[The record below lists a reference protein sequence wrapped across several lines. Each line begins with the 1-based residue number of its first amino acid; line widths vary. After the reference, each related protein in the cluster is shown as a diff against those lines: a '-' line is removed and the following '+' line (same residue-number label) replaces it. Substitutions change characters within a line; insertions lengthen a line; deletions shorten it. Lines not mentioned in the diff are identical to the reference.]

1 MAENF
6 NLIRAPLEMYTAA
19 DIEPK
24 EVKWLWYP
32 YIPFGKVTLI
42 QGDSGDGKS
51 TFALNLAALLT
62 RGDAL
67 PFTGVSH
74 EPMRVIYLN
83 AEDDADDTVVPRF
96 MKANGDRSRL
106 FFISEEKRR
115 LNFSDDRIREAIVS
129 TGARVCILDPLASYL
144 GADVSMNLANE
155 VRPRFESLIEVA
167 RETGCAIIVVIH
179 MNKAEGMNAK
189 YRASGSGDIVAAARS
204 VVVIG
209 RPRDDEG
216 PDHRVMAHSKSNL
229 APLGSSILFSVR
241 DGVVEFI
248 DTIDITADQLVGAYG
263 AAKARETKRAGH
275 QPAHLRIGQG
285 HAADRKCPRGRMLC
299 MAACQ
304 QAKGQQRNNAGRY
317 PFYAHALHVSV
328 APGSPEG
335 MSGPRILLARCSG
348 LHCIG
353 CRQAP

>member
-1 MAENF
+1 MAENY
-6 NLIRAPLEMYTAA
+6 NLIRAPLEMFTAA
-19 DIEPK
+19 DVEPK
-24 EVKWLWYP
+24 EVRWLWYP

-62 RGDAL
+62 RGDTL

-96 MKANGDRSRL
+96 MKANGERSRL
-106 FFISEEKRR
+106 FFISEEKQR

-167 RETGCAIIVVIH
+167 RETGCAIIIIAH
-179 MNKAEGMNAK
+179 MNKAEGLNAK
-189 YRASGSGDIVAAARS
+189 YRANGSVDIVAAVRS
-204 VVVIG
+204 ALVIG
-209 RPRDDEG
+209 RSGDNPDD
-216 PDHRVMAHSKSNL
+216 RVMAQSKNNL
-229 APLGSSILFSVR
+229 APLGSSILFSVS

-248 DTIDITADQLVGAYG
+248 DTIDVTADQLVGAYG
-263 AAKARETKRAGH
+263 AGKAKETKQAVASRELLAMLDKGPVP
-275 QPAHLRIGQG
+275 QKEVMA
-285 HAADRKCPRGRMLC
+285 RMSELGISQRTC
-299 MAACQ
+299 EL
-304 QAKGQQRNNAGRY
+304 AKGTLPIESVREGGCFVWRLAGR
-317 PFYAHALHVSV
+317 PDGNYATMQGDTPMTL
-328 APGSPEG
+328 
-335 MSGPRILLARCSG
+335 M
-348 LHCIG
+348 HCM
-353 CRQAP
+353 

>member
-1 MAENF
+1 MAENY

-19 DIEPK
+19 DVEPK

-51 TFALNLAALLT
+51 TFALNIAALLT
-62 RGDAL
+62 RGDTL

-96 MKANGDRSRL
+96 MKANGERSRL
-106 FFISEEKRR
+106 YFISEEKQR

-167 RETGCAIIVVIH
+167 RETGCAIIIVIH

-189 YRASGSGDIVAAARS
+189 NRASGSGDIVAAARS

-209 RPRDDEG
+209 KPRDEEE

-229 APLGSSILFSVR
+229 APLGSSILFSVS

-248 DTIDITADQLVGAYG
+248 DTVDITADQLVGAYG
-263 AAKARETKRAGH
+263 AAKARETKQAVARRE
-275 QPAHLRIGQG
+275 LLEILS
-285 HAADRKCPRGRMLC
+285 RGPIPQKEVMARMSELGISQRTC
-299 MAACQ
+299 EL
-304 QAKGQQRNNAGRY
+304 AKGTLPIESVREGGCFVWQLASGPKGNNATMQGDT
-317 PFYAHALHVSV
+317 PFTL
-328 APGSPEG
+328 
-335 MSGPRILLARCSG
+335 M
-348 LHCIG
+348 HCM
-353 CRQAP
+353 

>member
-1 MAENF
+1 MAENY
-6 NLIRAPLEMYTAA
+6 NLMRAPLEMYTAA
-19 DIEPK
+19 DVEPK

-62 RGDAL
+62 RGDTF

-96 MKANGDRSRL
+96 MKANGERSRL
-106 FFISEEKRR
+106 YFISEEKQR

-155 VRPRFESLIEVA
+155 VRPRFESLIKVA

-209 RPRDDEG
+209 RPRDAEG
-216 PDHRVMAHSKSNL
+216 PDQRVMAHSKSNL
-229 APLGSSILFSVR
+229 APLGSSILFSVS

-248 DTIDITADQLVGAYG
+248 DTVDITADQLVGAYG
-263 AAKARETKRAGH
+263 AAKARETKQAVARRE
-275 QPAHLRIGQG
+275 LLDILS
-285 HAADRKCPRGRMLC
+285 RGPMPQKEVMTRMSELGISQRTC
-299 MAACQ
+299 EL
-304 QAKGQQRNNAGRY
+304 AKGTLPIESVREGGYFVWRLASRPKGNNATMQGDT
-317 PFYAHALHVSV
+317 PFTL
-328 APGSPEG
+328 
-335 MSGPRILLARCSG
+335 M
-348 LHCIG
+348 HCM
-353 CRQAP
+353 

>member
-1 MAENF
+1 MAENY
-6 NLIRAPLEMYTAA
+6 NIIRAPLEMYTAA
-19 DIEPK
+19 DVEPK

-62 RGDAL
+62 RGDTL

-96 MKANGDRSRL
+96 MKANGERSRL
-106 FFISEEKRR
+106 FFISEEKQR

-167 RETGCAIIVVIH
+167 RETGCAIIVIAH
-179 MNKAEGMNAK
+179 MNKAEGLNAK
-189 YRASGSGDIVAAARS
+189 YRANGSVDIVAAVRS
-204 VVVIG
+204 ALVIG
-209 RPRDDEG
+209 RSSDDA
-216 PDHRVMAHSKSNL
+216 DDRIMAQSKNNL
-229 APLGSSILFSVR
+229 APLGSSILFSVS

-248 DTIDITADQLVGAYG
+248 DTVDITADQLVGAYG
-263 AAKARETKRAGH
+263 ASKARETKQAVARRE
-275 QPAHLRIGQG
+275 LL
-285 HAADRKCPRGRMLC
+285 DLLSRGPMPQKEVMARMSELGISQRTC
-299 MAACQ
+299 EL
-304 QAKGQQRNNAGRY
+304 AKGTLPIESVREGGCFVWRLASRPDGNNATMQGDT
-317 PFYAHALHVSV
+317 PFTL
-328 APGSPEG
+328 
-335 MSGPRILLARCSG
+335 MC
-348 LHCIG
+348 CM
-353 CRQAP
+353 

>member
-1 MAENF
+1 MAESY

-19 DIEPK
+19 DVEPK

-62 RGDAL
+62 RGDTL

-96 MKANGDRSRL
+96 MKANGERSRL
-106 FFISEEKRR
+106 FFISEEKQR

-129 TGARVCILDPLASYL
+129 AGARVCILDPLASYL

-167 RETGCAIIVVIH
+167 RETGCAIIVIAH
-179 MNKAEGMNAK
+179 MNKAEGLNAK
-189 YRASGSGDIVAAARS
+189 YRASGSVDIVASVRS
-204 VVVIG
+204 ALVIG
-209 RPRDDEG
+209 RSGDD
-216 PDHRVMAHSKSNL
+216 PDCRIMAHSKSNL
-229 APLGSSILFSVR
+229 APLGESILFSVS

-248 DTIDITADQLVGAYG
+248 DTIDVTADQLVGAYG
-263 AAKARETKRAGH
+263 AGKAKETKQAIASRELLAMLENGPMAQKEIIARMSELGISQRTCELAKAKLPIESRREG
-275 QPAHLRIGQG
+275 
-285 HAADRKCPRGRMLC
+285 DRFVWELGARPDGNYATM
-299 MAACQ
+299 Q
-304 QAKGQQRNNAGRY
+304 VDI
-317 PFYAHALHVSV
+317 PF
-328 APGSPEG
+328 
-335 MSGPRILLARCSG
+335 
-348 LHCIG
+348 
-353 CRQAP
+353 

>member
-1 MAENF
+1 MAENY

-19 DIEPK
+19 DVEPK

-62 RGDAL
+62 RGDTL

-96 MKANGDRSRL
+96 MKANGERSRL
-106 FFISEEKRR
+106 YFISEEKQR

-216 PDHRVMAHSKSNL
+216 PDCRVMAHSKSNL
-229 APLGSSILFSVR
+229 APLGSSILFSVS

-263 AAKARETKRAGH
+263 ATKARETKQAVARRE
-275 QPAHLRIGQG
+275 LLDILS
-285 HAADRKCPRGRMLC
+285 RGPMPQKEVMARMSELGISQRTC
-299 MAACQ
+299 EL
-304 QAKGQQRNNAGRY
+304 AKGTLPIESVREGGCFVWRLASRPDGNNATMQGDT
-317 PFYAHALHVSV
+317 PFTL
-328 APGSPEG
+328 
-335 MSGPRILLARCSG
+335 M
-348 LHCIG
+348 HCM
-353 CRQAP
+353 

>member
-1 MAENF
+1 MAENY
-6 NLIRAPLEMYTAA
+6 NLLRAPLEMYTAA
-19 DIEPK
+19 DVEPK

-62 RGDAL
+62 RGDTL

-96 MKANGDRSRL
+96 MKANGECGRL
-106 FFISEEKRR
+106 FFISEEKQR
-115 LNFSDDRIREAIVS
+115 LNFSDERIHDAIVS

-229 APLGSSILFSVR
+229 APLGASILFSVS

-248 DTIDITADQLVGAYG
+248 DTVDITADQLVGAYG
-263 AAKARETKRAGH
+263 AAKARETKQAVARRE
-275 QPAHLRIGQG
+275 LLDILS
-285 HAADRKCPRGRMLC
+285 RGPMPQKEVMARMSELGISQRTC
-299 MAACQ
+299 EL
-304 QAKGQQRNNAGRY
+304 AKGTLPIESVREGGCFVWRLANRPKGNNATMQDDT
-317 PFYAHALHVSV
+317 PFTL
-328 APGSPEG
+328 
-335 MSGPRILLARCSG
+335 M
-348 LHCIG
+348 HCM
-353 CRQAP
+353 

>member
-1 MAENF
+1 MAENY

-19 DIEPK
+19 DVEPK

-62 RGDAL
+62 RGDTL

-96 MKANGDRSRL
+96 MKANGERSRL
-106 FFISEEKRR
+106 YFISEEKQR

-167 RETGCAIIVVIH
+167 RETGCAIIVIAH
-179 MNKAEGMNAK
+179 MNKAEGLNAK
-189 YRASGSGDIVAAARS
+189 YRANGSVDIVAAVRS
-204 VVVIG
+204 ALVIG
-209 RPRDDEG
+209 RSSDDA
-216 PDHRVMAHSKSNL
+216 DDRIMAQSKNNL
-229 APLGSSILFSVR
+229 APLGSSILFSVS

-248 DTIDITADQLVGAYG
+248 DTIDVTADQLVGAYG
-263 AAKARETKRAGH
+263 AGKAKETKQAVASRELLVMLDKGPVPQKEIMA
-275 QPAHLRIGQG
+275 
-285 HAADRKCPRGRMLC
+285 RMRELGISQRTC
-299 MAACQ
+299 EL
-304 QAKGQQRNNAGRY
+304 AKGTLPIESVREGGCFVWRLAGR
-317 PFYAHALHVSV
+317 PDDNYATMQGDTSFAL
-328 APGSPEG
+328 
-335 MSGPRILLARCSG
+335 M
-348 LHCIG
+348 HCM
-353 CRQAP
+353 

>member
-1 MAENF
+1 MAENY

-19 DIEPK
+19 DVEPK

-51 TFALNLAALLT
+51 TFALNLAAFLT
-62 RGDAL
+62 RGDTL

-74 EPMRVIYLN
+74 GPMRVIYLN

-96 MKANGDRSRL
+96 MKANGERSRL
-106 FFISEEKRR
+106 FFISEEKQR

-129 TGARVCILDPLASYL
+129 TGAKACILDPLASYL

-209 RPRDDEG
+209 RPRDDED

-229 APLGSSILFSVR
+229 APLGLSILFSVS

-248 DTIDITADQLVGAYG
+248 DTVDITADQLVGAYG
-263 AAKARETKRAGH
+263 ATKARETKQAVARRE
-275 QPAHLRIGQG
+275 LLDILS
-285 HAADRKCPRGRMLC
+285 RGPLPQKEVMARMSELGISQRTC
-299 MAACQ
+299 EL
-304 QAKGQQRNNAGRY
+304 AKGTLPIESVREGGCFVWRLASWPKGNNATMQVDI
-317 PFYAHALHVSV
+317 PF
-328 APGSPEG
+328 
-335 MSGPRILLARCSG
+335 
-348 LHCIG
+348 
-353 CRQAP
+353 

>member
-1 MAENF
+1 MTENY

-19 DIEPK
+19 DVEPK

-62 RGDAL
+62 RGDTL
-67 PFTGVSH
+67 PFTGASH

-96 MKANGDRSRL
+96 MKANGERSRL
-106 FFISEEKRR
+106 YFISEEKQR

-144 GADVSMNLANE
+144 GSDVSMNLANE

-167 RETGCAIIVVIH
+167 RETGCAIIIVIH

-189 YRASGSGDIVAAARS
+189 NRASGSGDIVAAARS

-209 RPRDDEG
+209 RPRDEEE

-229 APLGSSILFSVR
+229 APLGSSILFSVS

-263 AAKARETKRAGH
+263 ATKARETKQAVARRE
-275 QPAHLRIGQG
+275 LLDILS
-285 HAADRKCPRGRMLC
+285 RGPMPQKEVMARMSELGISQRTC
-299 MAACQ
+299 EL
-304 QAKGQQRNNAGRY
+304 AKGTLPIESVREGGCFVWRLASRPGGNNATMQGDT
-317 PFYAHALHVSV
+317 PFTL
-328 APGSPEG
+328 
-335 MSGPRILLARCSG
+335 M
-348 LHCIG
+348 HCM
-353 CRQAP
+353 